1 MRFPRGEFVTGY
13 LMGLGLRVSGF
24 FRLRIELAGA
34 RAALAG
40 PSFVRINRNRKAF
53 IEVSLTNG
61 DRDRDQR
68 HLSTKVE
75 THPLLPGSTY
85 IFNPNFQLFNLRYSH
100 KTREQ
105 EQWRHGT

>member
-1 MRFPRGEFVTGY
+1 MDS
-13 LMGLGLRVSGF
+13 GLGLGWLRERALPKRRVCHGLLDGLRVSLSGF

-75 THPLLPGSTY
+75 THPMLPGSTY
-85 IFNPNFQLFNLRYSH
+85 IFNPIIQFAIF
-100 KTREQ
+100 T
-105 EQWRHGT
+105 